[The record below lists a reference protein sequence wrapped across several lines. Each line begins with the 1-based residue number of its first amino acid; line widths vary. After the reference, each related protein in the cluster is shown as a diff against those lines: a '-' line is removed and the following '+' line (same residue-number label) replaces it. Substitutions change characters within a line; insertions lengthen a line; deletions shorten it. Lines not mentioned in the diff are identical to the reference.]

1 MARSNLS
8 YFFSNFDWPHT
19 PPSVETTS
27 LIPSVFEVFSF
38 SGSNRTT
45 LEKAVPSQ
53 SKHALGASSGRCSA
67 GQMPARNSIL
77 RVYSLTSVS
86 PGLKGG
92 IKCQGR
98 KELPVVAPVPSPVL
112 DGGPPP
118 APSGAAV
125 GIAPPGSSHFRF
137 LLMAPC
143 PKKAVSPWAPLPML
157 NW

>member
-1 MARSNLS
+1 MASDVAHVGFICLLNCSKNGSFKSLVLLLQ
-8 YFFSNFDWPHT
+8 FDWPHT

-27 LIPSVFEVFSF
+27 LMPSVFDVFNLV
-38 SGSNRTT
+38 GSKRTT

-77 RVYSLTSVS
+77 RVYSSTSVS
-86 PGLKGG
+86 PGLNGG

-112 DGGPPP
+112 DVGPPP
-118 APSGAAV
+118 APSGPQWA
-125 GIAPPGSSHFRF
+125 SSH
-137 LLMAPC
+137 LD
-143 PKKAVSPWAPLPML
+143 PLTSTSF
-157 NW
+157 